1 MSLRTLI
8 LAKLANPHSPESL
21 GYRARQR
28 RMEWLLRHFPD
39 FPRMH
44 IIDLGGATEYWRSA
58 PIRPAQV
65 TVVSIDEWSLA
76 DPAPWMATVQADAC
90 DPDQLTGPFDLVF
103 SNSVIEHVGGPRH
116 RRGFAETVHKLAP
129 HHWVQTPYRYFPLEP
144 HLIFPGFQFL
154 PPASKARIA
163 SRWPL
168 SHIRGRT
175 DIDPVQYVMDHDLL
189 TVTEMEV
196 LFPRSVIL
204 RERIGGLVKSLIA
217 TA

>member
-1 MSLRTLI
+1 MRTL
-8 LAKLANPHSPESL
+8 LLGKLADPHSPKSL

-28 RMEWLLRHFPD
+28 RMERLLRRFPD
-39 FPRMH
+39 FLQME
-44 IIDLGGATEYWRSA
+44 IVDLGGATAYWHRA
-58 PIRPAQV
+58 TIRPARV
-65 TVVSIDEWSLA
+65 TVVSIDEWA
-76 DPAPWMATVQADAC
+76 IRDPAPWMATVQADAC
-90 DPDQLTGPFDLVF
+90 DPDRLEGAFDLVF

-154 PPASKARIA
+154 PPASKVRIA
-163 SRWPL
+163 SHWPL
-168 SHIRGRT
+168 SHIRGRA
-175 DIDPVQYVMDHDLL
+175 DVDPVQYVMDHELL
-189 TVTEMEV
+189 TITEMQA

-204 RERIGGLVKSLIA
+204 RERFGGIVKSLVA